1 MKLNYDSLPT
11 FLLFAAGLF
20 VMFASPPV
28 VNYEGVESAGKNMP
42 FNGEENP
49 NYGKPYVL
57 ESDDYVDKALALTE
71 AYSNLDKETFVSLI
85 HERLLPFADQMD
97 DQETYSWKPWAM
109 VPLRRVDDNGAFVVS
124 WSYDESVQTNGSKA
138 ATHYIDVLRFDDEDN
153 GKLSGIWSTFRPD
166 PEKSEYGLREGGKFF
181 GRGESEYAGRALV
194 FSNRGEVET
203 LEKLFEDYN
212 NMDGEAVA
220 SYFADEWTFRAA
232 EGGTSERTSEG
243 MKSLFDN
250 LSAVEWT
257 PFSMAPL
264 KIKDTDPQSGVTVYS
279 REKRVNNDGEV
290 WEKELVELFYFDL
303 DGKISGVEQFQRD
316 IE

>member
-1 MKLNYDSLPT
+1 MKKLVIIISALSVLFLSACEQTVSYD
-11 FLLFAAGLF
+11 
-20 VMFASPPV
+20 
-28 VNYEGVESAGKNMP
+28 GVESAGKRLGNEDNEL
-42 FNGEENP
+42 FGNS
-49 NYGKPYVL
+49 YVL
-57 ESDDYVDKALALTE
+57 GSDSSVNIVMDAVAAYNSLDAEKEMSYYSDDYVTE
-71 AYSNLDKETFVSLI
+71 ERMAGMKEWHGAMESLNM
-85 HERLLPFADQMD
+85 Q
-97 DQETYSWKPWAM
+97 PWAV
-109 VPLRRVDDNGAFVVS
+109 VPIRLQGDNRDLVLVWSVEDRV
-124 WSYDESVQTNGSKA
+124 WKNGSKQ
-138 ATHYIDVLRFDDEDN
+138 TQDLFEVFPVGDDGKITGFSQWRRNRGDN
-153 GKLSGIWSTFRPD
+153 EFGLS
-166 PEKSEYGLREGGKFF
+166 YGGKFF
-181 GRGESEYAGRALV
+181 GRTPENEYSGRPLV

-203 LEKLFEDYN
+203 LEKLFADYN

-257 PFSMAPL
+257 PFSMTPL
-264 KIKDTDPQSGVTVYS
+264 KIYDTDPESGVTVYS
-279 REKRVNNDGEV
+279 REKRVNKDGSV

>member
-1 MKLNYDSLPT
+1 MKDKFAVQSI
-11 FLLFAAGLF
+11 FLYVLFLIL
-20 VMFASPPV
+20 VNNLSI
-28 VNYEGVESAGKNMP
+28 NYEGVESSGEFMP
-42 FNGEENP
+42 FNGDENEL
-49 NYGKPYVL
+49 NGNAYVL
-57 ESDDYVDKALALTE
+57 ASDDYMAKAKELSE
-71 AYSNLDKETFVSLI
+71 AYSNLDKDKVKSL
-85 HERLLPFADQMD
+85 LNDDMQAFADQMD
-97 DQETYSWKPWAM
+97 KYESYSWDSWAM
-109 VPLRRVDDNGAFVVS
+109 IPLRNIGADGAFVVS
-124 WSYDESVQTNGSKA
+124 MSYDQSKQSNGSKQGSN
-138 ATHYIDVLRFDDEDN
+138 YIDVIFYNDDDQ
-153 GKLSGIWSTFRPD
+153 GKVSGIWSTNRVD
-166 PEKSEYGLREGGKFF
+166 AENSEYGLNEGGKFF
-181 GRGESEYAGRALV
+181 GRGESEYSGRPLV

-203 LEKLFEDYN
+203 LEKLFEAYN
-212 NMDGEAVA
+212 KMDGEAVA

>member
-1 MKLNYDSLPT
+1 MKDKFAVQSI
-11 FLLFAAGLF
+11 FLYALFLIL
-20 VMFASPPV
+20 
-28 VNYEGVESAGKNMP
+28 VNNLSIDYKGVESSGEFMP
-42 FNGEENP
+42 FNGEKNELNG
-49 NYGKPYVL
+49 NAYVL
-57 ESDDYVDKALALTE
+57 ASDDYMVKAKELSE
-71 AYSNLDKETFVSLI
+71 AYSNLDKDKVKSL
-85 HERLLPFADQMD
+85 LNDDMQAFADQMD
-97 DQETYSWKPWAM
+97 KYESYSWNSWAM
-109 VPLRRVDDNGAFVVS
+109 IPLRNIGADGAFVVS
-124 WSYDESVQTNGSKA
+124 MSYDQSKQSNGSKQA
-138 ATHYIDVLRFDDEDN
+138 SNYIDVIFYNDDDQ
-153 GKLSGIWSTFRPD
+153 GKVSGIWSTNRVD
-166 PEKSEYGLREGGKFF
+166 VENSEYGLNEGGKFF
-181 GRGESEYAGRALV
+181 GRGESEYTGRPLV

-203 LEKLFEDYN
+203 LEKLFEAYN
-212 NMDGEAVA
+212 KMDGEAVA

-250 LSAVEWT
+250 LSSVEWT

>member
-1 MKLNYDSLPT
+1 MKDKFALQSI
-11 FLLFAAGLF
+11 FLYVLFL
-20 VMFASPPV
+20 VLVNNLS
-28 VNYEGVESAGKNMP
+28 VNYEGVDSAGEFMP
-42 FNGEENP
+42 FNGNENEL
-49 NYGKPYVL
+49 NGNAYVL
-57 ESDDYVDKALALTE
+57 ASDDYLAKAKELTE
-71 AYSNLDKETFVSLI
+71 AYSNLDKQKVQSLLSD
-85 HERLLPFADQMD
+85 EMQPFADQMD
-97 DQETYSWKPWAM
+97 KYETYSWNSWSM
-109 VPLRRVDDNGAFVVS
+109 IPLRNIGADGSFVVS
-124 WSYDESVQTNGSKA
+124 MSYDQSKQSNGSKQGSN
-138 ATHYIDVLRFDDEDN
+138 YIDVIFYNDDDQ
-153 GKLSGIWSTFRPD
+153 GKVSGIWSTNRVD
-166 PEKSEYGLREGGKFF
+166 AENSEYGLGEGGKFF
-181 GRGESEYAGRALV
+181 GRGESEYSGRPLV

-212 NMDGEAVA
+212 NMNGEAVA
-220 SYFADEWTFRAA
+220 SYFAEEWTFRAA

-250 LSAVEWT
+250 LSSVEWT

-279 REKRVNNDGEV
+279 REKRVNKDGEV